1 MSEAVAG
8 ASGGDGQGG
17 GLWLGARWGCG
28 LGGGARLGLRWGCGA
43 GVRTGSEP
51 GVGTGTGPG
60 SGPGVRAVPSPRS
73 LAELERQVAER
84 RGRPAYGE
92 DALITCDRLVRIF
105 TADGVEVQALQGL
118 DLLVGQGE
126 LMALVGASGSGKS
139 TLLNILAGL
148 DVPTAG
154 AASVGGYDLLA
165 MDARSR
171 LRYRREVVGFV
182 SQQTSRNLLPYLTA
196 AQNVTLPMQL
206 AGRGGPRARRKR
218 AARAGELLS
227 MLGVGYCHDRHPGQ
241 MSGGEQQRAAIAVA
255 LANNPSVVLAD
266 EPTGE
271 LDSATAE
278 QVCASF
284 RTANEELGTT
294 VVVVTHDHA
303 VADAVRRTVAIR
315 DGRTAS
321 EVVRH
326 TEVDEHG
333 RESSVAREYAT
344 VDRAGRLQLPRD
356 YTEALDIR
364 CRVLLELEPDHIQ
377 IWPDRPP
384 AGPAAEPPA
393 GPPAEPAAE

>member
-1 MSEAVAG
+1 MSGEAGEDTVRQGTDEVAAAGGGTGDTGGSSEGTGSSGAAGGSGAAG
-8 ASGGDGQGG
+8 AAGSARN
-17 GLWLGARWGCG
+17 GA
-28 LGGGARLGLRWGCGA
+28 
-43 GVRTGSEP
+43 V
-51 GVGTGTGPG
+51 
-60 SGPGVRAVPSPRS
+60 RS
-73 LAELERQVAER
+73 LAELEREVAAHRE
-84 RGRPAYGE
+84 RPAYGE

-118 DLLVGQGE
+118 DLLVGKGE

-154 AASVGGYDLLA
+154 AASVGGYDLLS
-165 MDARSR
+165 MDAGSR

-182 SQQTSRNLLPYLTA
+182 WQQTARNLLPYLTA
-196 AQNVTLPMQL
+196 AQNVVLPMQL
-206 AGRGGPRARRKR
+206 AGSRGGFRAKRQR
-218 AARAGELLS
+218 AARATELLD

-255 LANNPSVVLAD
+255 LANNPSVILAD

-271 LDSATAE
+271 LDSATGE
-278 QVCASF
+278 QVFASF

-303 VADAVRRTVAIR
+303 VANAVRRTVAIR

-333 RESSVAREYAT
+333 QESVVAREYAT

-356 YTEALDIR
+356 YTDALDIR
-364 CRVLLELEPDHIQ
+364 SRVLLELETDHIGV
-377 IWPDRPP
+377 WPDRPSEAKAP
-384 AGPAAEPPA
+384 APREPQD
-393 GPPAEPAAE
+393 

>member
-1 MSEAVAG
+1 MTNTTE
-8 ASGGDGQGG
+8 
-17 GLWLGARWGCG
+17 
-28 LGGGARLGLRWGCGA
+28 GGAGGA
-43 GVRTGSEP
+43 TTTLADLEQ
-51 GVGTGTGPG
+51 
-60 SGPGVRAVPSPRS
+60 RA
-73 LAELERQVAER
+73 AAR
-84 RGRPAYGE
+84 RERPAYGQ

-118 DLLVGQGE
+118 DLLVAKGE

-154 AASVGGYDLLA
+154 AASVGGYDLLD
-165 MDARSR
+165 MDAKSR

-182 SQQTSRNLLPYLTA
+182 WQQTARNLLPYLTA
-196 AQNVTLPMQL
+196 AQNVVLPMQL
-206 AGRGGPRARRKR
+206 SGRDGFRAKR
-218 AARAGELLS
+218 LHAARATELLT

-241 MSGGEQQRAAIAVA
+241 MSGGEQQRTAIAVA
-255 LANNPSVVLAD
+255 LANSPSLVLAD

-271 LDSATAE
+271 LDSATGE
-278 QVCASF
+278 QVFAAF

-321 EVVRH
+321 EVLRH
-326 TEVDEHG
+326 TEIDEHG
-333 RESSVAREYAT
+333 QESVVAREYAT

-356 YTEALDIR
+356 YTAALSIEN
-364 CRVLLELEPDHIQ
+364 RVLLELESDHIGV
-377 IWPDRPP
+377 WPDRP
-384 AGPAAEPPA
+384 APP
-393 GPPAEPAAE
+393 EQD